1 MKKKIVGFR
10 SFFIFIFQ
18 FWSISVFLVINY
30 FLEYFWTFRLLNSA
44 KVTGLDARQ
53 RGKLCPHVF
62 LIWFEKIWFKKVRIK
77 KVRFKKSLKKFGS
90 KRLKNIWFR
99 NVWFENVWF
108 VKIRFEKVRTC
119 SIKTDLVQIG
129 LVWKF
134 WFKKIWF
141 TKFRLKFQFEI
152 VWFGKGC
159 FTLKRYRSNSFGS
172 KRFGSNWFD

>member
-1 MKKKIVGFR
+1 MKKKIVAFR

-90 KRLKNIWFR
+90 KRLKNILFR

-108 VKIRFEKVRTC
+108 VKFWSK
-119 SIKTDLVQIG
+119 IG
-129 LVWKF
+129 
-134 WFKKIWF
+134 
-141 TKFRLKFQFEI
+141 
-152 VWFGKGC
+152 
-159 FTLKRYRSNSFGS
+159 SGS
-172 KRFGSNWFD
+172 KRFEPVRLKQIWFK